1 MELKYLSKKENLK
14 DIFNIIQKEI
24 PSSIFKKIGYAYFN
38 HLVQEKFI
46 HVYIIKKI
54 KK

>member
-24 PSSIFKKIGYAYFN
+24 PSSLFKKIGMST
-38 HLVQEKFI
+38 L
-46 HVYIIKKI
+46 II
-54 KK
+54 